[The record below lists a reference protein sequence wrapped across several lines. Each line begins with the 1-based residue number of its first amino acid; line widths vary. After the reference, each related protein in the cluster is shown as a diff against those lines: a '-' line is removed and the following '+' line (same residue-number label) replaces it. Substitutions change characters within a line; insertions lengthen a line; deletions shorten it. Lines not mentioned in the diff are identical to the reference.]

1 MRYRERPW
9 KALAWGDSA
18 QGMGDIFREVLGF
31 VRVMRRDQSGYAYLV
46 QGRRDVRLTV
56 LALDVAAH
64 LEEVTGHLHGGG
76 LLFRYLFR
84 PSRT

>member
-1 MRYRERPW
+1 MEG
-9 KALAWGDSA
+9 LAGGTA
-18 QGMGDIFREVLGF
+18 PRAMGDIFREVLGF

-64 LEEVTGHLHGGG
+64 LEEVTGHLHGWSTFP
-76 LLFRYLFR
+76 LPFR